1 MLELSRSWWILAV
14 RGAAAVI
21 FGLLALIWPQITLLA
36 LVLVFGAYALV
47 DGVFA
52 LVAAARGRQLA
63 GGSRGWLVL
72 EGLLGIGAG
81 IGAGI
86 VALLWPGITALAL
99 LWVIA
104 FWAVL
109 TGVLEIIAAVR
120 LRRVL
125 DNEWLLVVAGT
136 LSIIFGLILMIWPG
150 SGAIGLVWSELG
162 AGVQSRWERAGRRR
176 HQRRGPHLQP
186 RRRRPQG
193 DAQGA
198 QGRHLR
204 HRLRDHAR
212 WLGPA
217 PAGPGPAPRGR
228 LNLSNRRSGSPEKSA
243 TATASCASIGA
254 RSRTLSWPG
263 CSTYGTRQ
271 ASCRMSA
278 SAEPKATRS
287 STCCR
292 TSASVSARSRPSRK
306 R

>member
-14 RGAAAVI
+14 RAVAAVI

-81 IGAGI
+81 I

-109 TGVLEIIAAVR
+109 TGVLEIVAAVR

-150 SGAIGLVWSELG
+150 SGAIGLVWLIGIYAIAFGIVLG
-162 AGVQSRWERAGRRR
+162 GLALRLRGLGRR
-176 HQRRGPHLQP
+176 LE
-186 RRRRPQG
+186 
-193 DAQGA
+193 AA
-198 QGRHLR
+198 
-204 HRLRDHAR
+204 
-212 WLGPA
+212 
-217 PAGPGPAPRGR
+217 
-228 LNLSNRRSGSPEKSA
+228 
-243 TATASCASIGA
+243 
-254 RSRTLSWPG
+254 
-263 CSTYGTRQ
+263 
-271 ASCRMSA
+271 
-278 SAEPKATRS
+278 
-287 STCCR
+287 
-292 TSASVSARSRPSRK
+292 
-306 R
+306 

>member
-36 LVLVFGAYALV
+36 LVLVFGAYAFI

-63 GGSRGWLVL
+63 GGSRGWLVF

-81 IGAGI
+81 I
-86 VALLWPGITALAL
+86 VALVWPGITALAL

-109 TGVLEIIAAVR
+109 TGVLEIVAAVR

-150 SGAIGLVWSELG
+150 SGAIGLVWLIVNSSAMRSPPSRNRRARALG
-162 AGVQSRWERAGRRR
+162 AVHRAW
-176 HQRRGPHLQP
+176 
-186 RRRRPQG
+186 G
-193 DAQGA
+193 DPDCG
-198 QGRHLR
+198 LR
-204 HRLRDHAR
+204 IAN
-212 WLGPA
+212 G
-217 PAGPGPAPRGR
+217 
-228 LNLSNRRSGSPEKSA
+228 
-243 TATASCASIGA
+243 
-254 RSRTLSWPG
+254 
-263 CSTYGTRQ
+263 GTR
-271 ASCRMSA
+271 
-278 SAEPKATRS
+278 
-287 STCCR
+287 
-292 TSASVSARSRPSRK
+292 
-306 R
+306 

>member
-72 EGLLGIGAG
+72 EGLLA

-104 FWAVL
+104 FWAVV
-109 TGVLEIIAAVR
+109 TGVLEIVAAVR

-150 SGAIGLVWSELG
+150 SGAIGLVWLIGIYAIAFGIVLG
-162 AGVQSRWERAGRRR
+162 GLALRLRGLGRR
-176 HQRRGPHLQP
+176 LE
-186 RRRRPQG
+186 
-193 DAQGA
+193 AA
-198 QGRHLR
+198 
-204 HRLRDHAR
+204 
-212 WLGPA
+212 
-217 PAGPGPAPRGR
+217 
-228 LNLSNRRSGSPEKSA
+228 
-243 TATASCASIGA
+243 
-254 RSRTLSWPG
+254 
-263 CSTYGTRQ
+263 
-271 ASCRMSA
+271 
-278 SAEPKATRS
+278 
-287 STCCR
+287 
-292 TSASVSARSRPSRK
+292 
-306 R
+306 

>member
-14 RGAAAVI
+14 RAVAAVI

-81 IGAGI
+81 I

-125 DNEWLLVVAGT
+125 DNEWLLVVAGA
-136 LSIIFGLILMIWPG
+136 LSIVFGLILMIWPG
-150 SGAIGLVWSELG
+150 SGAIGLVWLIGIYAIAFGIVLG
-162 AGVQSRWERAGRRR
+162 GLALRLRGLGRRLEAAR
-176 HQRRGPHLQP
+176 TFGSL
-186 RRRRPQG
+186 
-193 DAQGA
+193 ATF
-198 QGRHLR
+198 
-204 HRLRDHAR
+204 DHCRA
-212 WLGPA
+212 
-217 PAGPGPAPRGR
+217 
-228 LNLSNRRSGSPEKSA
+228 SGS
-243 TATASCASIGA
+243 
-254 RSRTLSWPG
+254 
-263 CSTYGTRQ
+263 
-271 ASCRMSA
+271 
-278 SAEPKATRS
+278 ATRS
-287 STCCR
+287 PR
-292 TSASVSARSRPSRK
+292 RMLR
-306 R
+306 